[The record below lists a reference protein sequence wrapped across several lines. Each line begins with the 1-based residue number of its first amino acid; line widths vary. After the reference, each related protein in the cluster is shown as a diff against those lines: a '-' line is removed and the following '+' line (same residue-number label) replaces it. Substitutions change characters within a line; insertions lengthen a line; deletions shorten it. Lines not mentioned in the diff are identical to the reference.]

1 MEQIKIQGI
10 IYRICVE
17 NNLIRDSGT
26 QAEINFVDRIIRID
40 SAIYGTD
47 RGNIALLHE
56 VIHGI
61 LEGLCFEEENENE
74 HLIQCLA
81 VSLYQVFK
89 EEIERC
95 IDQKQQENLE
105 NIKEK

>member
-1 MEQIKIQGI
+1 MGQINIQGI
-10 IYRICVE
+10 IYRIRVE
-17 NNLIRDSGT
+17 NNLIRDSGA

-40 SAIYGTD
+40 SEIYGTD

-81 VSLYQVFK
+81 VSLYQIFR
-89 EEIERC
+89 EDIEKC
-95 IDQKQQENLE
+95 IGQKQ
-105 NIKEK
+105 KES